1 MKKILV
7 PLCVMAGMVTMG
19 AGTGA
24 RAADNVQ
31 AQLDQLKQRIVE
43 LEEVQKK
50 LSDLKKQVADLESSQ
65 QKKPIEDLQRQ
76 ITEVKTHDANDNIKW
91 NIDFR
96 TAYERVDHSMGSGML
111 PTGVYNMSIPAEYGY
126 GMFAP
131 AGKSDSDNALWTNK
145 LILGMAAQPTDNL
158 VFHGALGVYTVFGQ
172 DNMNMTSMFQDFDW
186 YATQKPQHDAV
197 LRLREAYFLYTGEM
211 GAIPY
216 TASLGRRPS
225 VDGFTTNLREDNPS
239 PSSPI
244 GHNINMEFDGG
255 SFKVDLE
262 KVSNVSGLYAK
273 LCLGRG
279 FSNTLGMYSM
289 SNQYNFNAPY
299 GDDGQNPDMDLAG
312 LLMQLYDNGQYK
324 LMGNV
329 FQGWNMM
336 GMGLDI
342 AMSDPT
348 AMSGTYTMS
357 PNGFH
362 DVGDMSG
369 WALSLQVSGIGND
382 INTFLDDTI
391 VFLSFAGM
399 QTDPNNATVNTL
411 NGSDA
416 MASSMGFGGE
426 GMLGSTDNESG
437 YSIYAGINIPAFFTK
452 DRFGLEYNYGSKYWR
467 SFTYG
472 EDTLAGSKLATRGHA
487 YEAYYTFPIVK
498 EYLTGEIR
506 YVYMDYNYAGSD
518 TFFGQTGD
526 PDGMMGMMPY
536 VESASDI
543 RFSIRYRF

>member
-1 MKKILV
+1 
-7 PLCVMAGMVTMG
+7 
-19 AGTGA
+19 
-24 RAADNVQ
+24 
-31 AQLDQLKQRIVE
+31 
-43 LEEVQKK
+43 
-50 LSDLKKQVADLESSQ
+50 
-65 QKKPIEDLQRQ
+65 
-76 ITEVKTHDANDNIKW
+76 
-91 NIDFR
+91 
-96 TAYERVDHSMGSGML
+96 
-111 PTGVYNMSIPAEYGY
+111 
-126 GMFAP
+126 
-131 AGKSDSDNALWTNK
+131 
-145 LILGMAAQPTDNL
+145 
-158 VFHGALGVYTVFGQ
+158 
-172 DNMNMTSMFQDFDW
+172 
-186 YATQKPQHDAV
+186 
-197 LRLREAYFLYTGEM
+197 
-211 GAIPY
+211 
-216 TASLGRRPS
+216 
-225 VDGFTTNLREDNPS
+225 
-239 PSSPI
+239 
-244 GHNINMEFDGG
+244 MEFDGG

-262 KVSNVSGLYAK
+262 KVTNVSGLYAK

-312 LLMQLYDNGQYK
+312 LLLQLYDNGQYK

-336 GMGLDI
+336 DMGLDI

-348 AMSGTYTMS
+348 AMSGTYTMA

-382 INTFLDDTI
+382 INEFLDDTI

-399 QTDPNNATVNTL
+399 RTDPNNATINTL

-426 GMLGSTDNESG
+426 GMLGSTDSESG
-437 YSIYAGINIPAFFTK
+437 YSIYAGINMPGFFAK
-452 DRFGLEYNYGSKYWR
+452 DRFGLEYNYGSEYWR

-498 EYLTGEIR
+498 EYLTAEIR